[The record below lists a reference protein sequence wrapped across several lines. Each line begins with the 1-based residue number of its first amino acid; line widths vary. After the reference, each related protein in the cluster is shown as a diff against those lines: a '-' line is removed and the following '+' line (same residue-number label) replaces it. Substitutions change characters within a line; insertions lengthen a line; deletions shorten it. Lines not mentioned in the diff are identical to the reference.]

1 MNDRINLG
9 HVAVDSG
16 QLMITDP
23 CRIDEYWKKEDYDAK
38 SKPTAFSYN
47 DISHKTLEKT
57 TSSNFPRSKSRGLA
71 VHIASG
77 HGDGLYQVWGYKD
90 EGGRIIKIEIDMWN
104 IDTRVKTA

>member
-1 MNDRINLG
+1 MVRSQFQAPPGSTSGHRVRARVAIAPLG
-9 HVAVDSG
+9 VFRSKPVPPSVAYGADAVGPDHGVAVG
-16 QLMITDP
+16 AGG
-23 CRIDEYWKKEDYDAK
+23 CRV
-38 SKPTAFSYN
+38 
-47 DISHKTLEKT
+47 H
-57 TSSNFPRSKSRGLA
+57 PRSRGLA